1 LVETRLATIAEFG
14 SPQTGPNGEPNQAL
28 LAAQASLRLVTSL
41 GSGSA
46 QANLRFDHLQVRL
59 KQQLVRSKDG
69 NGNCSCRDS
78 DVELPVME
86 EAPWPILAIDCC
98 VQVAFRL
105 VIRRLVHH
113 SWYEPAGERPSW
125 AGTSYSDETGTRP
138 TEFSYVCKYQLVTHV
153 E

>member
-1 LVETRLATIAEFG
+1 
-14 SPQTGPNGEPNQAL
+14 
-28 LAAQASLRLVTSL
+28 
-41 GSGSA
+41 
-46 QANLRFDHLQVRL
+46 
-59 KQQLVRSKDG
+59 
-69 NGNCSCRDS
+69 
-78 DVELPVME
+78 LPVME